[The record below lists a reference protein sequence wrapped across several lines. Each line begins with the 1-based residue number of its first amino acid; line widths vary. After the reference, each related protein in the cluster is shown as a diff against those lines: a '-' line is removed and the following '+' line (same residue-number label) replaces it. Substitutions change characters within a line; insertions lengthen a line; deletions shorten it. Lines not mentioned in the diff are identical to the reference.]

1 VDEKD
6 IAEIVAKM
14 TGIPVDKMFQG
25 EAEKLLNLE
34 DELHGRVIGQNKA
47 IDAIAEAVRRSRAG
61 LSDPRRPIGSFL
73 FLGPTGVGKTELA
86 KALAEQLFDD
96 ETAMI
101 RIDMSEYMEK
111 HSVARLI
118 GAPPGYVGYEEG
130 GQLTEAVRRRPYR
143 VILLDEIEK
152 AHPDVYNVLLQV
164 LDDGR
169 LTDGQGRVVNFRNTV
184 VIMTSNIGSHL
195 IEAIPAEATENEVE
209 MRYERMRDQVTEEL
223 RRHLRPELINR
234 IDEIIV
240 FHALNRDQITRIV
253 DLLLKRTDQAL
264 AERKMRLQ
272 VTDAAKRVLAEQ
284 GFDPLYGA
292 RPLRRTIQRLLE
304 NPISSGILRREFQE
318 GDTIIVD
325 TDGNGKI
332 LPRLLV
338 PGATPVMRTDE
349 VLAA

>member
-1 VDEKD
+1 
-6 IAEIVAKM
+6 
-14 TGIPVDKMFQG
+14 
-25 EAEKLLNLE
+25 
-34 DELHGRVIGQNKA
+34 
-47 IDAIAEAVRRSRAG
+47 
-61 LSDPRRPIGSFL
+61 
-73 FLGPTGVGKTELA
+73 
-86 KALAEQLFDD
+86 
-96 ETAMI
+96 
-101 RIDMSEYMEK
+101 
-111 HSVARLI
+111 
-118 GAPPGYVGYEEG
+118 
-130 GQLTEAVRRRPYR
+130 
-143 VILLDEIEK
+143 
-152 AHPDVYNVLLQV
+152 VYNVLLQV

-184 VIMTSNIGSHL
+184 IIMTSNIGSHL
-195 IEAIPAEATENEVE
+195 IEAIPAEATENEAE

-304 NPISSGILRREFQE
+304 NPISSGILRREFR
-318 GDTIIVD
+318 
-325 TDGNGKI
+325 K
-332 LPRLLV
+332 
-338 PGATPVMRTDE
+338 ATPSSWTPTATAKSSPPPRPRRQQRPAHRRGARGVNASRKQNRARSD
-349 VLAA
+349 LLRALF